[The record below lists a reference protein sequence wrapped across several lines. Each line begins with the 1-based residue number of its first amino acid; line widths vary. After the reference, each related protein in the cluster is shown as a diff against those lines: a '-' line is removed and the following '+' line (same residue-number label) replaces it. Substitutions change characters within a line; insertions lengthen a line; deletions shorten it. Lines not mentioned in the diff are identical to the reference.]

1 MSQQEF
7 DETLDFNFSNDP
19 KQMETDDETVEDKD
33 VEIDE
38 TEDEEDPGWSI
49 DDINF
54 YDFEE
59 DEAEEVEDDS
69 EIEEEDDLYD
79 NTFDVE

>member
-7 DETLDFNFSNDP
+7 
-19 KQMETDDETVEDKD
+19 
-33 VEIDE
+33 DE

-54 YDFEE
+54 YDFEV